1 MFYLFLDL
9 IKSQTTEDE
18 FKKILKDTDNDIT
31 FNRVYFWKTT
41 NLKEYIRISQD
52 EYTKLMQLKESNYTK
67 ANTSLQELS
76 IK

>member
-31 FNRVYFWKTT
+31 FNRVYFGKTT

-52 EYTKLMQLKESNYTK
+52 EYTKLIQLTESEYTE
-67 ANTSLQELS
+67 ANTS
-76 IK
+76 

>member
-31 FNRVYFWKTT
+31 FNRAYFGKTT
-41 NLKEYIRISQD
+41 NLKKYIRISQD
-52 EYTKLMQLKESNYTK
+52 KYTKLMQLAESKYTE
-67 ANTSLQELS
+67 ANTL
-76 IK
+76 